1 MLMKTYTM
9 CGSMRFEKEMQQT
22 AFKLETEY
30 GFNILQCVYN
40 PDNTNI
46 SSEQKSFLTDSH
58 YKKID
63 LSDGIYVMDI
73 GGYIGESV
81 KNEIEYAK
89 NHNKEIIYYSKF
101 KG

>member
-1 MLMKTYTM
+1 MKTYTL

-40 PDNTNI
+40 PDNTAI
-46 SSEQKSFLTDSH
+46 SPVQKRLLIDSH
-58 YKKID
+58 YKKIE
-63 LSDGIYVMDI
+63 LSDGVYIMDI
-73 GGYIGESV
+73 DGYIGEAV
-81 KNEIEYAK
+81 KSEIEYAK
-89 NHNKEIIYYSKF
+89 KNNKEIIYHSKF